1 MRNNAC
7 ALGTLSAMPRPFRWW
22 PACAAGLI
30 GALCAASAHAT
41 CSGSG
46 LGTLNCSAT
55 VSATALSFGNYSAGT
70 TSATTTTGT
79 VTVMATFSGRILG
92 TDTLSYTVSLSG
104 GNSGTTTSRYMS
116 YGSYI
121 LNYNLYTGSTYGT
134 VWATDT
140 MSGSASAS
148 VGFNGN
154 ASASTTHTVYGR
166 IPAGQYTAAPGSYAD
181 TITVTVTY

>member
-1 MRNNAC
+1 MRNRNARVIG
-7 ALGTLSAMPRPFRWW
+7 LGA
-22 PACAAGLI
+22 LI
-30 GALCAASAHAT
+30 GVLFLCAAPAHAT

-55 VSATALSFGNYSAGT
+55 VSATAMSFGSYSAGT
-70 TSATTTTGT
+70 SSATTTSSTIT
-79 VTVMATFSGRILG
+79 VTATFSGRILG
-92 TDTLSYTVSLSG
+92 TDTLSYTLSLSA
-104 GNSGTTTSRYMS
+104 GNSGTTASRYMS
-116 YGSYI
+116 YSSRT
-121 LNYNLYTGSTYGT
+121 LSYNLYTSSGYGT

-140 MSGSASAS
+140 VSGSASVS

-166 IPAGQYTAAPGSYAD
+166 IPAGQYTAAPGSYSD